1 MDITGLK
8 VLNQTL
14 FLKNENVK
22 VAKLNVSKSIN
33 TFEITG
39 VFLPDIPVN
48 FIMK

>member
-33 TFEITG
+33 TFEIT
-39 VFLPDIPVN
+39 
-48 FIMK
+48 